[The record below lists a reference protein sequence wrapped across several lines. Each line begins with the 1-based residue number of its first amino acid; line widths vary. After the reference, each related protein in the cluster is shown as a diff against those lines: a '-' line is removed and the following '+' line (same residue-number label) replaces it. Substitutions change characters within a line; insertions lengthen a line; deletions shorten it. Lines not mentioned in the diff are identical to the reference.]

1 MNFEIDQNLLVL
13 TLQKISGGNFL
24 QNAISSELKSSRD
37 SIRYIAS

>member
-24 QNAISSELKSSRD
+24 QNAISSEWKSSRD